1 MTIRVDDRLVHAV
14 AEELSS
20 LGRRIEQIGIRLA
33 ADRDIIM
40 RHLELLQEFDLMAQT
55 HTELSGIVR
64 LLAVDGGESAVADV
78 RLESLAA
85 RLTPA

>member
-1 MTIRVDDRLVHAV
+1 MTIQVDDRLVQAV

-20 LGRRIEQIGIRLA
+20 LGRRIEQLGARLA

-55 HTELSGIVR
+55 HTELAGIVR
-64 LLAVDGGESAVADV
+64 LLVASSGGGGVADV

-85 RLTPA
+85 RLAPV